1 MSIDRYQTQTLQTR
15 DGEPTANLP
24 TISNIKANKTV
35 LNMPRI
41 VTAVAFSAI
50 ISLSNGKLIGDVVKE
65 GLRGA
70 QEGHRALS
78 NEEILKDMLGK
89 EVFSFDTDECL
100 IGVDVNGTA
109 TYGRCEI
116 RRFPYCEGDTPHI
129 CFNRV
134 NRQDKFWPD
143 KNPHFYID
151 YKRIH
156 CYPDIEG
163 FTCSSCSPGRW
174 CTPEGRCILDENLYS
189 CWDDE

>member
-1 MSIDRYQTQTLQTR
+1 MKT
-15 DGEPTANLP
+15 
-24 TISNIKANKTV
+24 NKTV

-41 VTAVAFSAI
+41 LIAVIFCAAL
-50 ISLSNGKLIGDVVKE
+50 SLSNGKLIGDVVKE
-65 GLRGA
+65 GLRGGL
-70 QEGHRALS
+70 EGHTRRLS
-78 NEEILKDMLGK
+78 NEDILQGMLGK
-89 EVFSFDTDECL
+89 EVFSFDKDECL

-143 KNPHFYID
+143 KNPYYYID

-156 CYPDIEG
+156 CYPEIEG

-174 CTPEGRCILDENLYS
+174 CIPEGRCILDENMYS
-189 CWDDE
+189 CWDEE